1 MSFPQYAQYRSPFTG
16 PAPVPPAA
24 TGRCGAEERVG
35 SHAMGALAYVSA
47 LPLSVF
53 GPALFWLC
61 ASPGS
66 FVRREAAK
74 ALRLT
79 AVLGVLTFVAAG
91 LLDGFWMLE
100 RLPVLGFAAW
110 VLLMVFGAVQ
120 AGRGVDWETPVD
132 ALLDRVPVR
141 SRH

>member
-1 MSFPQYAQYRSPFTG
+1 M
-16 PAPVPPAA
+16 
-24 TGRCGAEERVG
+24 
-35 SHAMGALAYVSA
+35 SA

-53 GPALFWLC
+53 RPALFWLC

-79 AVLGVLTFVAAG
+79 AVLGVLTFVAAV